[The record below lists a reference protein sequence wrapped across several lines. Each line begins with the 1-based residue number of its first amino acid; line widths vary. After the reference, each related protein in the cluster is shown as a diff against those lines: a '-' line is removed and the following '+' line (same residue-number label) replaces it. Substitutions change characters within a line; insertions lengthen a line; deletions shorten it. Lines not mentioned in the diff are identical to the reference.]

1 VSDQAAWAVGGIG
14 FVFGNSPEGV
24 HRSAAPVD
32 TTNLGDLRLLQVDV
46 ASSDRNG
53 MVLAEDGRV
62 FASGGNE
69 DGELGL
75 GTTSSNVSVLTP
87 IDTTNLGGRR
97 IRQVATNGVNSL
109 LLAEDGSLF
118 SFGNGTLIAT
128 PVDSTFL
135 GGRKVT
141 QISVGGPAFFGGL
154 NLLLADDGNVF
165 SFDNVTSIAT
175 PIDSTN
181 LGGRKITQ
189 MSAGWNH
196 NLLLAEDGT
205 AFSFGSNGGGRTG
218 LGTSIGET
226 LIATPIDTSN
236 LGGLKITQVAAG
248 REHSLVLAEDGRVL
262 SFGANVYG
270 KTGLATN
277 TGETLV
283 ATPIDT
289 THLGSLQV
297 TQIAAGNDHSL
308 VLTDDGRVFSF
319 GHGGSGLTG
328 YGTPTS
334 SQVALPID
342 RTNLMGMR
350 VTQISA
356 GTYYSL
362 IIAEPR
368 LQGDYNE
375 NGVVDAA
382 DYVVW
387 RKTLGQ
393 IVAPGTGADG
403 NGNGEINQLDYL
415 YWRER
420 FGISAGSAT
429 TSLASREGT
438 VPEPACLLLLTIAA
452 MLAGSLCCR
461 GKH

>member
-1 VSDQAAWAVGGIG
+1 
-14 FVFGNSPEGV
+14 
-24 HRSAAPVD
+24 
-32 TTNLGDLRLLQVDV
+32 
-46 ASSDRNG
+46 
-53 MVLAEDGRV
+53 M
-62 FASGGNE
+62 
-69 DGELGL
+69 
-75 GTTSSNVSVLTP
+75 
-87 IDTTNLGGRR
+87 
-97 IRQVATNGVNSL
+97 
-109 LLAEDGSLF
+109 F

-128 PVDSTFL
+128 PVDATFL

-141 QISVGGPAFFGGL
+141 QISVGGPAFFGGR
-154 NLLLADDGNVF
+154 NLLLVDDGSVL

-181 LGGRKITQ
+181 LGGRKIAQ
-189 MSAGWNH
+189 VSAGWNY

-218 LGTSIGET
+218 LGTSIGDT
-226 LIATPIDTSN
+226 LNPTPIDTSN

-262 SFGANVYG
+262 SFGANGYG

-277 TGETLV
+277 TGDTLV

-289 THLGSLQV
+289 THLGSLKV

-308 VLTDDGRVFSF
+308 VLTEDGRVFSF
-319 GHGGSGLTG
+319 GWGGSGLTG

-356 GTYYSL
+356 GLYYSL

-387 RKTLGQ
+387 RKTLGHV
-393 IVAPGTGADG
+393 VAPGAGADG
-403 NGNGEINQLDYL
+403 NGSGEITQIDYL
-415 YWRER
+415 FWRER
-420 FGISAGSAT
+420 FGMSAGSAAT
-429 TSLASREGT
+429 FQAFREGT
-438 VPEPACLLLLTIAA
+438 APEPACLLLLTIAG
-452 MLAGSLCCR
+452 MLGGSLRCR
-461 GKH
+461 GRR